1 VDALV
6 DTFYKQ
12 DLCQVQSHLG
22 CGLTRH
28 TFEERLVY
36 QECGESPGVLV
47 QVQKVRNIGMA

>member
-1 VDALV
+1 M

-12 DLCQVQSHLG
+12 DLCQVQSQLG
-22 CGLTRH
+22 GGNGLTRH